1 MRKRDFEGLLQSIR
15 EGGAILRGEMEPS
28 RRYSIQELLGP
39 ERFAIWEARHR
50 SGLTQAAFAQ
60 LLGVSPRTL
69 QQWEQGRRKPSGAAR
84 TLIHVMAA
92 EPETIIKTMERVNAV
107 REPRVRPASVI
118 RVAKRRQPK
127 TVKHAGKRT

>member
-15 EGGAILRGEMEPS
+15 EGGAILRGEKEPS

-50 SGLTQAAFAQ
+50 SGLTQTGFAR

-92 EPETIIKTMERVNAV
+92 EPETIIKTMARVNAV
-107 REPRVRPASVI
+107 REPRDRAQFVA
-118 RVAKRRQPK
+118 RVAKRGRPK
-127 TVKHAGKRT
+127 KAKRD

>member
-28 RRYSIQELLGP
+28 RRYTIQELLGP

-60 LLGVSPRTL
+60 LLGVSLRTL
-69 QQWEQGRRKPSGAAR
+69 QQWEQGRRNPSGAAR
-84 TLIHVMAA
+84 ILIHVMAA
-92 EPETIIKTMERVNAV
+92 EPETIIKTMARVNAV
-107 REPRVRPASVI
+107 REPRVRPKFVA
-118 RVAKRRQPK
+118 RVAKRGRPK
-127 TVKHAGKRT
+127 KAKRSGSA